1 MTDETLKRHAAIDRR
16 AEMEDGV
23 LDELLASRGHSFT
36 FAVLRPRRVR
46 RVGLWRAPVT
56 T

>member
-1 MTDETLKRHAAIDRR
+1 MTVKQNAAIDRR
-16 AEMEDGV
+16 AEMEDRA

-36 FAVLRPRRVR
+36 FSVLRPRRVR

-56 T
+56 A